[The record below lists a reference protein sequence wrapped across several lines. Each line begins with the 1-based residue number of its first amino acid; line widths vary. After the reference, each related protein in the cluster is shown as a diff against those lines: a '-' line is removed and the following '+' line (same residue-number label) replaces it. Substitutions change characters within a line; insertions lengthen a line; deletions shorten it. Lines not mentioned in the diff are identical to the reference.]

1 MRYKYITT
9 YLIYLLNK
17 YFNYKL
23 NYDDENDNLSLY
35 LKLIKDGLNLLYDYN
50 EKNLLQLMY
59 NDLNVDSYNNCLE
72 YLYVNY
78 VESKCLNSLFDNE
91 EEEFI
96 FIENISKICLR
107 LFNKFVMPKRSYKK
121 TFVRKSIMKNKK
133 LANNYIKRISKK
145 IDYLKSIKQPEQRTD
160 EWYNYRNSSLTASN
174 IYKIFVSDS
183 SQKDLIL
190 EKCKP
195 IDLNKFKNISI
206 NSPLHWGQKY
216 EPLSTMYYE
225 YINNTKVD
233 EFGCIKHTKYDFL
246 AASPDGIVCDM
257 SSNLYGRMLE
267 IKNVVSRTITGV
279 PKMEYWIQMQLQMEV
294 CDLNE
299 CDFLETKFVEYDNY
313 EEYIKDYTMNNK
325 YKGVLA
331 YFENDKGEPKYEYNK
346 FNSNLDEQDIWKKE
360 IESKN
365 DDEKYKLKKFI
376 YYKLDYISC
385 ILVLRNKMWFEN
397 ILPNIE
403 YFWNIIVYEKESGI
417 YKEREK
423 KKVYKCL
430 IDNNMMM

>member
-1 MRYKYITT
+1 MRYKYITK
-9 YLIYLLNK
+9 YFIYLLNK
-17 YFNYKL
+17 YFNFKL

-160 EWYNYRNSSLTASN
+160 EWYTFRNSSLTASN

-195 IDLNKFKNISI
+195 IDLN
-206 NSPLHWGQKY
+206 NSKHKY
-216 EPLSTMYYE
+216 
-225 YINNTKVD
+225 
-233 EFGCIKHTKYDFL
+233 
-246 AASPDGIVCDM
+246 
-257 SSNLYGRMLE
+257 
-267 IKNVVSRTITGV
+267 
-279 PKMEYWIQMQLQMEV
+279 
-294 CDLNE
+294 
-299 CDFLETKFVEYDNY
+299 
-313 EEYIKDYTMNNK
+313 
-325 YKGVLA
+325 
-331 YFENDKGEPKYEYNK
+331 
-346 FNSNLDEQDIWKKE
+346 
-360 IESKN
+360 
-365 DDEKYKLKKFI
+365 
-376 YYKLDYISC
+376 
-385 ILVLRNKMWFEN
+385 
-397 ILPNIE
+397 
-403 YFWNIIVYEKESGI
+403 
-417 YKEREK
+417 
-423 KKVYKCL
+423 
-430 IDNNMMM
+430 